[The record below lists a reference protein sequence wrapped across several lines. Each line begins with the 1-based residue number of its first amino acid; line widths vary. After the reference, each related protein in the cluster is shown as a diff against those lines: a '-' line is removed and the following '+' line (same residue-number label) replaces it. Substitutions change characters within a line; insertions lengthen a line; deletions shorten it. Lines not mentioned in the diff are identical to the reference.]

1 MKVILTES
9 QYRKVLKENFDQRIG
24 NSLSKMHAFSE
35 KVVKDASTQLKFDFR
50 FLVTYGAGI
59 GAILQ
64 SVFDYLQGNF
74 NGLDDT
80 QIAGLTVMAVGVV
93 FYENKDL
100 RDPNNIINS
109 LGLADQLN
117 KAISFTDKLK
127 LKFSHLLKLLGMS
140 IHRVSNIVSYSFLIP
155 ILSIVIEIVTKHG
168 VESDQFQTL
177 LESLLT
183 SGLIAVEGVA
193 LRDIL
198 IKAAEM
204 VEKKNTSQS

>member
-24 NSLSKMHAFSE
+24 NSLSKMNAFSE
-35 KVVKDASTQLKFDFR
+35 KVVKDASIQLKFDFR

-109 LGLADQLN
+109 LGLTDQLN

-168 VESDQFQTL
+168 VESTQFQTL

-204 VEKKNTSQS
+204 VEKKNTSQR

>member
-35 KVVKDASTQLKFDFR
+35 RVVKDASTQLKFDFR

-168 VESDQFQTL
+168 VESTQFQTL

>member
-64 SVFDYLQGNF
+64 SVFDYLEGNF
-74 NGLDDT
+74 SGLDDT
-80 QIAGLTVMAVGVV
+80 QIAGLAVMAVGVV

-168 VESDQFQTL
+168 VESTQFQTL

-204 VEKKNTSQS
+204 VEKKNTSQN

>member
-35 KVVKDASTQLKFDFR
+35 RVVKDASTQLKFDFR

-168 VESDQFQTL
+168 VESTQFQTL

-204 VEKKNTSQS
+204 VEKKNTSQR

>member
-35 KVVKDASTQLKFDFR
+35 KVVKDASAQLKFDFR
-50 FLVTYGAGI
+50 FLVSYGAGI

-64 SVFDYLQGNF
+64 SVFDYLEGNF
-74 NGLDDT
+74 SGLDDT
-80 QIAGLTVMAVGVV
+80 QIAGLAVMAVGVV

-100 RDPNNIINS
+100 RDPNNVINS
-109 LGLADQLN
+109 LGLDEQL
-117 KAISFTDKLK
+117 KDAISFTDKLK
-127 LKFSHLLKLLGMS
+127 LRFSHLLKLLGMS

-168 VESDQFQTL
+168 VDSTQFQTL

>member
-9 QYRKVLKENFDQRIG
+9 QYRKVLKENFDQKIG

-168 VESDQFQTL
+168 VESTQFQTL

-204 VEKKNTSQS
+204 VEKKNTSQN

>member
-35 KVVKDASTQLKFDFR
+35 KVVKDASIQLKFDFR

-168 VESDQFQTL
+168 VESTQFQTL

>member
-35 KVVKDASTQLKFDFR
+35 RVVKDASTQLKFDFR

-168 VESDQFQTL
+168 VESAQFQTL

-204 VEKKNTSQS
+204 VEKKNTSQR

>member
-35 KVVKDASTQLKFDFR
+35 KVVKDASIQLKFDFR

-109 LGLADQLN
+109 LGLTDQLN

-168 VESDQFQTL
+168 VESTQFQTL

>member
-168 VESDQFQTL
+168 VESTQFQTL

-204 VEKKNTSQS
+204 VEKKNTSQN

>member
-35 KVVKDASTQLKFDFR
+35 RVVKDASTQLKFDFR

-109 LGLADQLN
+109 LGLTDQLN

-168 VESDQFQTL
+168 VESTQFQTL

-204 VEKKNTSQS
+204 VEKKNTSQR

>member
-35 KVVKDASTQLKFDFR
+35 KVVKDASIQLKFDFR

-168 VESDQFQTL
+168 VESAQFQTL

-204 VEKKNTSQS
+204 VEKKNTIQN